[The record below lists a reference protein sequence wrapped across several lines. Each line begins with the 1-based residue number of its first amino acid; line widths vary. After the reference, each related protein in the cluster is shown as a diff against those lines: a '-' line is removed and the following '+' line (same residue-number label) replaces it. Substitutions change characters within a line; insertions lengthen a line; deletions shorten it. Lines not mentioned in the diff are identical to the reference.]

1 MEQNK
6 EIKVENKRS
15 FLSLENRKKM
25 NLDGV
30 TEIVSFNDEQIL
42 LKTVLGNMD
51 IRGEELKMNKLD
63 VQNGDVVISGNIA
76 YIVYTSEEKKQKKQN
91 GIIARLFR

>member
-6 EIKVENKRS
+6 EVKVENKRS
-15 FLSLENRKKM
+15 YLTLENRSKM
-25 NLDGV
+25 TLDGV
-30 TEIVSFNDEQIL
+30 TEIVSFNDEQIM

-63 VQNGDVVISGNIA
+63 VQNGDVMISGKIS
-76 YIVYTSEEKKQKKQN
+76 YVVYTTEEKKQRKQN

>member
-6 EIKVENKRS
+6 EVKVENKRS
-15 FLSLENRKKM
+15 NLSLENRKKM

-30 TEIVSFNDEQIL
+30 TEIISFNDEQIL
-42 LKTVLGNMD
+42 LKSVLGNMD
-51 IRGEELKMNKLD
+51 IRGTDLKMNKLD
-63 VQNGDVVISGNIA
+63 VQNGDVTISGDIS
-76 YIVYTSEEKKQKKQN
+76 YIVYTSEEKKQRKQS

>member
-6 EIKVENKRS
+6 EVKVENKRS
-15 FLSLENRKKM
+15 FLTLENRSKM
-25 NLDGV
+25 TLDGV
-30 TEIVSFNDEQIL
+30 TEIVSFNDEQIM

-63 VQNGDVVISGNIA
+63 VQNGDVMISGKIS
-76 YIVYTSEEKKQKKQN
+76 YVVYTTEEKKQRKQN

>member
-1 MEQNK
+1 MDQNK

-15 FLSLENRKKM
+15 YLTLENRNKM
-25 NLDGV
+25 TLDGV

-42 LKTVLGNMD
+42 VKTVLGNMD

-63 VQNGDVVISGNIA
+63 VQNGDVIISGKIS
-76 YIVYTSEEKKQKKQN
+76 YVVYTSDEKKPRKQ
-91 GIIARLFR
+91 GGFIARLFR

>member
-1 MEQNK
+1 MEQSK
-6 EIKVENKRS
+6 EVKVENKRS

-63 VQNGDVVISGNIA
+63 VQNGDVVISGNIT
-76 YIVYTSEEKKQKKQN
+76 YIVYTSEEKKQRKHN

>member
-6 EIKVENKRS
+6 DIKVENKKS
-15 FLSLENRKKM
+15 YMALENRKKM
-25 NLDGV
+25 TLDGV
-30 TEIVSFNDEQIL
+30 TEIISFDEHQIL

-63 VQNGDVVISGNIA
+63 VQNGDVVITGNVG
-76 YIVYTSEEKKQKKQN
+76 YIVYTSEEKKRKKSD

>member
-6 EIKVENKRS
+6 EIKIENKRS

-30 TEIVSFNDEQIL
+30 TEIISFNDEQIL

-63 VQNGDVVISGNIA
+63 VQNGDVVISGNIT
-76 YIVYTSEEKKQKKQN
+76 YIVYTSEEKKQRKHN